1 MLQNNPELKSK
12 IDQLWNKF
20 GSGGISNPLTAIEQ
34 ITYLLFMKRLDE
46 LDQKRQADAE
56 WTGEKYTSKF
66 EGFWI
71 PPEYRARREEKDTDA
86 EWAKKLEDEKRYQIE
101 KRSLRWSEFK
111 FYSPADRM
119 LEHVQSKVFP
129 FLKDLNGA
137 ESNFTHHMKNAVF
150 IIPKPGLLVEAV
162 KTIDEIFEVM
172 EKDSRENGQA
182 FQDIQGDVYEM
193 LLAEIA
199 TAGKNGQFRTPRHII
214 KMMAE
219 LVQPQLGHKIS
230 DPACGTGGFLLGAY
244 QYIVTQLAIKAG
256 TKNLEPDEDGFVR
269 TSVAAALT
277 ETAQNILQESLYG
290 YDIDATMVRLG
301 LMNLMM
307 HGIDEPHI
315 DYQDTLSKS
324 YNEEA
329 EYDIVLANP
338 PFTGSIDK
346 GDINENFQLSTTMTE
361 LLFVENIYR
370 LLKKGGTAC
379 VIVPQ
384 GVLFGSGGA
393 FRTLRQLLVER
404 CDLKAVITL
413 PSGVFKPY
421 AGVSTAILLF
431 TKVWG
436 AQDKVAK
443 PATEHV
449 WFYEMV
455 ADGYSLDDK
464 RSKQEGFGDLQD
476 IIVQFHARDE
486 ATDTDRTAKCFM
498 VPRTD
503 IEAENYDFSLS
514 RYKAEVFEEVQYD
527 TPSVI
532 LERLLQV
539 EVGDVDEA
547 EFAKVQGGIVRQLLE
562 LKEMLG

>member
-12 IDQLWNKF
+12 IDLLWNKF
-20 GSGGISNPLTAIEQ
+20 WSGGISNPLTAIEQ

-56 WTGEKYTSKF
+56 WTNEEYTSRF
-66 EGFWI
+66 EGTWI
-71 PPEYRARREEKDTDA
+71 PPEERNWPVA
-86 EWAKKLEDEKRYQIE
+86 EQRPIDKRT
-101 KRSLRWSEFK
+101 LRWSEFK
-111 FYSPADRM
+111 RM
-119 LEHVQSKVFP
+119 QAEEMLQHVQGKVFP

-150 IIPKPGLLVEAV
+150 IIPKPALLVEAV
-162 KTIDEIFEVM
+162 KTIDDIFAVM
-172 EKDSRENGQA
+172 EKDSQEHGQA

-193 LLAEIA
+193 LLSEIA

-214 KMMAE
+214 KLMAE
-219 LVQPQLGHKIS
+219 LVQPQLGHRII

-244 QYIVTQLAIKAG
+244 QYIITQLAINAG
-256 TKNLEPDEDGFVR
+256 TKNLVADEDGFIR
-269 TSVAAALT
+269 TSVAAT
-277 ETAQNILQESLYG
+277 FDEKRQFVLQESLYG

-307 HGIDEPHI
+307 HGIDEPNI

-324 YNEEA
+324 YNEESA
-329 EYDIVLANP
+329 YDIVLANP

-346 GDINENFQLSTTMTE
+346 GDINEALQLATTKTE
-361 LLFVENIYR
+361 LLFIENIYR

-384 GVLFGSGGA
+384 GVLFGSGKA
-393 FRTLRQLLVER
+393 FRDLRQTLVDR

-436 AQDKVAK
+436 AKDKISK
-443 PATEHV
+443 PATENV
-449 WFYEMV
+449 WFYEMA

-464 RSKQEGFGDLQD
+464 RSKQEGYGDLQD
-476 IIVQFHARDE
+476 IITKYHNRNVG
-486 ATDTDRTAKCFM
+486 TDTDRTGKYFM
-498 VPRTD
+498 VTRSE
-503 IEAENYDFSLS
+503 IAEEKNNFDLSLS
-514 RYKAEVFEEVQYD
+514 RYKKEVFKEVNYD
-527 TPSVI
+527 SPIVI
-532 LERLLQV
+532 LERLIQM
-539 EVGDVDEA
+539 EVGDVNEL
-547 EFAKVQGGIVRQLLE
+547 ELAKIQSGIVRELLE
-562 LKEMLG
+562 LKRIVG

>member
-1 MLQNNPELKSK
+1 
-12 IDQLWNKF
+12 
-20 GSGGISNPLTAIEQ
+20 
-34 ITYLLFMKRLDE
+34 
-46 LDQKRQADAE
+46 
-56 WTGEKYTSKF
+56 
-66 EGFWI
+66 
-71 PPEYRARREEKDTDA
+71 
-86 EWAKKLEDEKRYQIE
+86 
-101 KRSLRWSEFK
+101 
-111 FYSPADRM
+111 
-119 LEHVQSKVFP
+119 
-129 FLKDLNGA
+129 
-137 ESNFTHHMKNAVF
+137 
-150 IIPKPGLLVEAV
+150 LVEAV

-214 KMMAE
+214 KLMAE
-219 LVQPQLGHKIS
+219 LVQPQLGHKIA

-277 ETAQNILQESLYG
+277 EKAQAILQESLYG

-324 YNEEA
+324 YDEEA

-346 GDINENFQLSTTMTE
+346 GDINENLQLSTTKTE

-436 AQDKVAK
+436 SKDTVAK

-449 WFYEMV
+449 WFY
-455 ADGYSLDDK
+455 
-464 RSKQEGFGDLQD
+464 
-476 IIVQFHARDE
+476 
-486 ATDTDRTAKCFM
+486 
-498 VPRTD
+498 
-503 IEAENYDFSLS
+503 
-514 RYKAEVFEEVQYD
+514 
-527 TPSVI
+527 
-532 LERLLQV
+532 
-539 EVGDVDEA
+539 
-547 EFAKVQGGIVRQLLE
+547 
-562 LKEMLG
+562 